1 MEDLKLYSKTF
12 SSRILIGTAMYPSP
26 QIMLDAIKQSAS
38 NIVTL
43 SLRRQNP
50 NEQGGEQFWKLI
62 QQTGCE
68 LLPNTAGCKTVQEAV
83 TLAKMSREIFNTNWI
98 KLEVVGDDYNLQ
110 PDPFLTVE
118 AAKILIKDGFEVLPF
133 CTDDLVFNLRLLD
146 AGCEVL
152 MPWGSPIGTAKG
164 LMNPYALQTLRERID
179 HVPMIIDAGLG
190 KPSDACLALEMG
202 FDAVLLNTA
211 IAKANDPVRMANGF
225 KSAVDAGRDA
235 YLAGK
240 IQSRQTAQAST
251 PTIGMPFWHQQK

>member
-1 MEDLKLYSKTF
+1 MDQLKLYGKEF

-26 QIMLDAIKQSAS
+26 KIMLDSIDESAS
-38 NIVTL
+38 QIVTL

-50 NEQGGEQFWKLI
+50 NEKNGQEFWKLI
-62 QQTGCE
+62 EQTGCE

-83 TLAKMSREIFNTNWI
+83 TLAKMSREIFGTNWI

-118 AAKILIKDGFEVLPF
+118 AAKILIKDGFHVLPF

-152 MPWGSPIGTAKG
+152 MPWGSPIGTGKG
-164 LMNPYALQTLRERID
+164 LMNPYSLQTLRDRIK

-190 KPSDACLALEMG
+190 KPSDACIALEMG

-211 IAKANDPVRMANGF
+211 VAKANDPVLMSRGF
-225 KSAVDAGRDA
+225 KLAVQAGRDA
-235 YLAGK
+235 FLAGK
-240 IQSRQTAQAST
+240 IQTKQTASAST
-251 PTIGMPFWHQQK
+251 PTIGMPFWHQS